1 MTVSAVF
8 WRRLIL
14 ICGTIVKA
22 AAMYPYVAGN
32 PDELSF
38 EEGDVLAIVDRSE
51 HDWWKVEKDGK
62 IYVVPAAYLEVV
74 DG

>member
-1 MTVSAVF
+1 MPPVAVL

-14 ICGTIVKA
+14 IYGTIVKA

-51 HDWWKVEKDGK
+51 PDWWKVEKDGK